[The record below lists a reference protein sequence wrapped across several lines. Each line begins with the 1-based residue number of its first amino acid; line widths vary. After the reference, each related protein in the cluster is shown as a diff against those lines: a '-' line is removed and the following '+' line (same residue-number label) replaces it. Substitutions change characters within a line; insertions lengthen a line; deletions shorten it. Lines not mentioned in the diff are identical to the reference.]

1 MLLDN
6 ANGHL
11 KSLKYL
17 ILNNIAIKC
26 TTVLTLFFTNVYGK
40 GFEKSCIRLFVMK
53 KIKKTTTKKISSTTR
68 ILNLPNQSTLSG
80 GLISSPPMLYPEL
93 GCMWRVPKQTQTPT
107 APIHKGSFWVKLK
120 RLYAVP
126 LKCSLACTTI

>member
-26 TTVLTLFFTNVYGK
+26 TTVLTLFFTIVYGK

-53 KIKKTTTKKISSTTR
+53 KTKKQRQQKT
-68 ILNLPNQSTLSG
+68 
-80 GLISSPPMLYPEL
+80 
-93 GCMWRVPKQTQTPT
+93 
-107 APIHKGSFWVKLK
+107 
-120 RLYAVP
+120 
-126 LKCSLACTTI
+126 